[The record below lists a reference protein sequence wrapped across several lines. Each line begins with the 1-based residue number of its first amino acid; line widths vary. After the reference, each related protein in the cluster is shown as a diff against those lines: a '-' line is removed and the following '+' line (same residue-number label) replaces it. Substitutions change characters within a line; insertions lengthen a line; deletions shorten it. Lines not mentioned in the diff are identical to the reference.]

1 MRPFAV
7 VALALAALPLHPI
20 AQRPP
25 REAAVPFT
33 IGETLTYDV
42 AWSAYLV
49 AGTAVATVA
58 EKRPALDGTA
68 YYIVADGRPAP
79 LLSRLYNLAYKMD
92 TLLDS
97 YTLLPHRGSV
107 YIEEGTSRHLA
118 VTRFDRT
125 AHTASFEVQDDPTFT
140 AAFEVPP
147 QVQDGLSALYVL
159 RAMTFKPGD
168 RLALPVT
175 DEGALYRLQMDV
187 GASERVSVPLGSIDA
202 WNVKASILDAQGEPA
217 MDNVT
222 IWISTDTRRL
232 PVKLEAGLPVGTFV
246 LSLRD
251 AR

>member
-7 VALALAALPLHPI
+7 VALALAALTSHPI
-20 AQRPP
+20 AQRSP
-25 REAAVPFT
+25 REAAVPFKV
-33 IGETLTYDV
+33 GETLTYDV

-58 EKRPALDGTA
+58 EKRPSRDRTA

-79 LLSRLYNLAYKMD
+79 LLSRLYNLFYKMD

-97 YTLLPHRGSV
+97 STLLPHRGSV
-107 YIEEGTSRHLA
+107 YIEEGNNRHLA

-125 AHTASFEVQDDPTFT
+125 AQTASFEVQDDPTLT
-140 AAFEVPP
+140 AAFDVPP

-168 RLALPVT
+168 RLTLPVT

-187 GASERVSVPLGSIDA
+187 GASERVSVPVGSIEA
-202 WNVKASILDAQGEPA
+202 WSLKTAILDAQGESA
-217 MDNVT
+217 MTNVT

-232 PVKLEAGLPVGTFV
+232 PVKLEAELPVGTFV

-251 AR
+251 IR